1 MIKNY
6 INYIINNPRRVLF
19 FIFITLLIS
28 SLGLSNFK
36 LDASSDALV
45 LENDTAY
52 KTYRESG
59 DEFGNS
65 DFLIVT
71 YSPFNELFS
80 SESLSALKSLENE
93 LGNLNGVNNVFSLLD
108 APIFFQ
114 PKVPL
119 TDVADNLKDLE
130 FPNID
135 LGLAKE
141 EFLSN
146 PIYKELILS
155 SDGKTTALQIVI
167 NSNAKKN
174 TLINDRYAAL
184 DSENRD
190 DKYIDLLNKEISFL
204 NELETKE
211 QTILVSNIRNIL
223 ETYRGEADLF
233 LGGPSMIAVDMMSFI
248 KLDLAVFG
256 VGVALIFA
264 LMLFLFFGN
273 VWFVMLPL
281 VNAFITTVFT
291 AGILGLMNWKISVV
305 SSNFIALLMILTIS
319 LTVHVMVRYL
329 DIKTSNKNESLHK
342 AFTSIFMPCLFAAL
356 TTAIAFMSLTLG
368 DLKPVIEFGKMMA
381 VGMTFALIYTFS
393 FLPAAFALIN
403 TGKTRDF
410 INIKLFLSKIVTFNQ
425 ENKNFL
431 FASYF
436 ILFSVFFFGVSK
448 LLVENR
454 FIDYFDES
462 TEIYQGMLLLD
473 EELGGTATLDIII
486 TEPFQ
491 ETSETI
497 FNDDDD
503 LFSDD
508 LFEDED
514 SEASGYWWNIY
525 SLNKLELIHDH
536 LDAMPEIGKVLSVAS
551 GVKLARQINDG
562 KNLNDLE
569 LALLRSVLPEDIR
582 ETLLYSYINKDDSK
596 VRISTRVIESAESL
610 NRKELL
616 LKIENDLINK
626 FNLSEDQFEITGLAV
641 LYNNMLQS
649 LFASQIGSLAIVFA
663 VIALM
668 LLVLFRSFKIMFI
681 GVLPNI
687 FVASSVL
694 GLLGVLKIP
703 LDIMTITVASISVGM
718 AVDNTI
724 HYLYRFRTSIQQG
737 MSAEASMK
745 ESHLSVGR
753 AIFYTAFTIAV
764 GFSILGL
771 SNFAP
776 TALFG
781 IFTAIALLLAFIS
794 SLTLLPLLLVKF
806 KVFV

>member
-6 INYIINNPRRVLF
+6 INYVINNPRRVLF

-167 NSNAKKN
+167 NPNAKKN

-184 DSENRD
+184 DSMNRD
-190 DKYIDLLNKEISFL
+190 DEYIDLLNKEISFL

-211 QTILVSNIRNIL
+211 QTVLVSNIRNIL

-248 KLDLAVFG
+248 KSDLAVFG

-381 VGMTFALIYTFS
+381 VGMTFALIFTFS

-410 INIKLFLSKIVTFNQ
+410 INIKLFLS
-425 ENKNFL
+425 
-431 FASYF
+431 
-436 ILFSVFFFGVSK
+436 
-448 LLVENR
+448 
-454 FIDYFDES
+454 
-462 TEIYQGMLLLD
+462 
-473 EELGGTATLDIII
+473 
-486 TEPFQ
+486 
-491 ETSETI
+491 
-497 FNDDDD
+497 
-503 LFSDD
+503 
-508 LFEDED
+508 
-514 SEASGYWWNIY
+514 
-525 SLNKLELIHDH
+525 
-536 LDAMPEIGKVLSVAS
+536 
-551 GVKLARQINDG
+551 
-562 KNLNDLE
+562 
-569 LALLRSVLPEDIR
+569 
-582 ETLLYSYINKDDSK
+582 
-596 VRISTRVIESAESL
+596 
-610 NRKELL
+610 
-616 LKIENDLINK
+616 
-626 FNLSEDQFEITGLAV
+626 
-641 LYNNMLQS
+641 
-649 LFASQIGSLAIVFA
+649 
-663 VIALM
+663 
-668 LLVLFRSFKIMFI
+668 
-681 GVLPNI
+681 
-687 FVASSVL
+687 
-694 GLLGVLKIP
+694 
-703 LDIMTITVASISVGM
+703 
-718 AVDNTI
+718 
-724 HYLYRFRTSIQQG
+724 
-737 MSAEASMK
+737 
-745 ESHLSVGR
+745 
-753 AIFYTAFTIAV
+753 
-764 GFSILGL
+764 
-771 SNFAP
+771 
-776 TALFG
+776 
-781 IFTAIALLLAFIS
+781 
-794 SLTLLPLLLVKF
+794 
-806 KVFV
+806 